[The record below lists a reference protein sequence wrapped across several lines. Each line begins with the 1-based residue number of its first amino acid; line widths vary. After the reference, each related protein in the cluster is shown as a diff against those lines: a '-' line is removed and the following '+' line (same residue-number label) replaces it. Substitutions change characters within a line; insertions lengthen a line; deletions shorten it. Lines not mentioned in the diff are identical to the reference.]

1 MKSVEVQI
9 SNPTGLHAR
18 PAKLFVQKAKEFNS
32 KISVQ
37 YGEKEI
43 NAKSLISLLTL
54 GVEQGG
60 TIKIMAE
67 GEDETTAIEALN
79 ETVKLGLGE

>member
-1 MKSVEVQI
+1 MLDQQSY
-9 SNPTGLHAR
+9 
-18 PAKLFVQKAKEFNS
+18 LFKKPKNSNS

-60 TIKIMAE
+60 TIKIIAE
-67 GEDETTAIEALN
+67 GEDETTAIETLN